1 MLDAQNRRQWM
12 AEAGEVL
19 VIGECLEGQ
28 LTSTTGEIIAA
39 GRQLADDLNTTLSCG
54 LVGHGLEHAAEAAL
68 RYGADRSYVVD
79 QALLASFQME
89 LYLEALTRLCRTV
102 NPGVLLMARTQTG
115 RDLAPRLAA
124 RLGVSLAPDCLEVK
138 IDPSTQHLLA
148 TRPVYGGN
156 ALATV
161 LCLQNPQFATIRP
174 KVYSP
179 LSTQDAR
186 QGEVV
191 QVPVELDP
199 AMAKTN
205 VVSVAKE
212 EIEGVKLEDARIV
225 VSGGRGLGGPD
236 GFRPLQELANA
247 LGAGIGAS
255 RAAVDSGWVPY
266 SWQIGLT
273 GKTIT
278 PDVYITVG
286 ISGASQHIAGC
297 TGAKCIIA
305 INKDRE
311 ANIFRYARYGIIGDW
326 QKLIAAL
333 IEAAE
338 ASDKRLDPPQIP
350 TP

>member
-1 MLDAQNRRQWM
+1 M

-19 VIGECLEGQ
+19 VLGECLEGQ
-28 LTSTTGEIIAA
+28 LMPATGEVIAA
-39 GRQLADDLNTTLSCG
+39 GRQLADSLHTSLGCG
-54 LVGHGLEHAAEAAL
+54 LIGHGLELAADAAL
-68 RYGADRSYVVD
+68 KQGADRSYVVD
-79 QALLASFQME
+79 HALLASFQME
-89 LYLEALTRLCRTV
+89 LYLEALTRLCRAV
-102 NPGVLLMARTQTG
+102 SPNILLMARTPIG
-115 RDLAPRLAA
+115 RDVAPRLAA
-124 RLGVSLAPDCLEVK
+124 RLGVALAQDCLEVK
-138 IDPSTQHLLA
+138 IDPSTKHLLA

-156 ALATV
+156 AMATV
-161 LCLQNPQFATIRP
+161 LCLQTPQFATVRP

-186 QGEVV
+186 QGDVV
-191 QVPVELDP
+191 PISVELDP
-199 AMAKTN
+199 GMAKTK
-205 VVSVAKE
+205 VVSVTKE
-212 EIEGVKLEDARIV
+212 ETEGVKLEDARIV
-225 VSGGRGLGGPD
+225 VSGGRGLGGPE
-236 GFRPLQELANA
+236 GFRPLQELANV

-297 TGAKCIIA
+297 AGAKCIVA

-326 QKLIAAL
+326 QKLIGGL

-338 ASDKRLDPPQIP
+338 ASDKRIDPPQLP